1 MKARRAFLIYLNRFA
16 TMKLIL
22 FLMERAITL
31 GKGCKS
37 DPVQYSEQIQ
47 ISKRAKV
54 RMVEKV

>member
-1 MKARRAFLIYLNRFA
+1 
-16 TMKLIL
+16 MKLIL